1 MQVRF
6 VLLGSLVSSGG
17 RREARRSELLTGL
30 MFSVLHLVALGSVAL
45 AAPEQE
51 STAVPLE
58 SVTYLDVPT
67 PAEPASPRA
76 LLKPRPVVVSQA
88 VKIPAVEEVV
98 SRPDQAA
105 GFQELLTP
113 REIDRLPPPDPD
125 GRTVDERDFSGRG
138 VAGGVAGGKPPTAL
152 PPDLAAALAAQ
163 GKITD
168 VLAGRRPPREIR
180 PVEMTLVEMKPQL
193 LNRDEVLEWLL
204 AQWPPVLKEAGIE
217 GSVVMQFVIDTLG
230 RVPIGS
236 ARVISSSHPL
246 FANAALAVIPR
257 LHFTPGRMTVG
268 GKLVIVPVNARVPF
282 KWSQVE

>member
-6 VLLGSLVSSGG
+6 ALLGSLVSSG
-17 RREARRSELLTGL
+17 RCREHRRSELLTGL
-30 MFSVLHLVALGSVAL
+30 MFSMLHLAALGSVAL
-45 AAPEQE
+45 AVPQQE
-51 STAVPLE
+51 SAAAPLAT
-58 SVTYLDVPT
+58 VTYLDVPT

-113 REIDRLPPPDPD
+113 REIDQLPPPDPG
-125 GRTVDERDFSGRG
+125 GRAVEERDFSGRG

-163 GKITD
+163 EKITD
-168 VLAGRRPPREIR
+168 ILAGRRLREIR
-180 PVEMTLVEMKPQL
+180 PVEMTMVEMKPQL
-193 LNRDEVLEWLL
+193 LNRDEVLKWLL

-217 GSVVMQFVIDTLG
+217 GSVVMQFMIDTLG
-230 RVPIGS
+230 RVPTGS
-236 ARVISSSHPL
+236 ARVISASHPL
-246 FANAALAVIPR
+246 FANAALEVIPR
-257 LHFTPGRMTVG
+257 LQFTPGRMTVG
-268 GKLVIVPVNARVPF
+268 GKLVVVPVNARVPF
-282 KWSQVE
+282 KWSQIE